1 MLIALLVTGTCTF
14 LLLGLAVIHWVSAR
28 NVEGVAQEIM
38 DELDQAPIR
47 ISERTL
53 AAEVERGLKDLQAF
67 LLDAA

>member
-14 LLLGLAVIHWVSAR
+14 LLLCLAVIHWVSAR
-28 NVEGVAQEIM
+28 NVEGVM
-38 DELDQAPIR
+38 DELDQTPIR

-53 AAEVERGLKDLQAF
+53 AAEVERGLRDLQAF